1 MIRSS
6 YNNCRPAHFAHG
18 FLLHSRNITV
28 NDIKDAIHYYKEAS
42 SFNDQYAKNNLGVI
56 YKNGFGDEIE
66 ARAGNAIPFFEE
78 AIRQKN
84 DYLSMYNL
92 AHIYIYN
99 ESIEHDINKSI
110 NLLIKSSNKFIHSL
124 ILLCII
130 LKKKYG
136 DISDIMREIK
146 KLTDDNDLISN
157 VREMILTD
165 NSFYGENLNDS
176 YESYRSKDFLYN
188 VLYKPILTSDL
199 QHIKYDEDRKYPNAK
214 DISDLFYEG
223 LGSDII
229 IE

>member
-1 MIRSS
+1 
-6 YNNCRPAHFAHG
+6 
-18 FLLHSRNITV
+18 
-28 NDIKDAIHYYKEAS
+28 
-42 SFNDQYAKNNLGVI
+42 
-56 YKNGFGDEIE
+56 
-66 ARAGNAIPFFEE
+66 
-78 AIRQKN
+78 
-84 DYLSMYNL
+84 MYNL